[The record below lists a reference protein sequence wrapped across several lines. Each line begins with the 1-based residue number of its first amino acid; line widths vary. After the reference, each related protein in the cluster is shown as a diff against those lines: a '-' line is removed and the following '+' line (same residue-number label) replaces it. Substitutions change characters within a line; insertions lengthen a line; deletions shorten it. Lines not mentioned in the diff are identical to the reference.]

1 MNNRTREKIYKYKRY
16 PHIDPK
22 IHWQEVYRAV
32 ESPDYVSAHGFYP
45 FIHYTQESFKY
56 PKAYLSGAEEK
67 RDLPKKRE
75 IMYSCH
81 LDRYIYEYYAHLINC
96 MYNER
101 VKIDGTN
108 KCAVA
113 YRNNLHKNNIH
124 FAKEAFDSIRRNR
137 NAYILIGDF
146 TGYFDNMSHAHLKKM
161 LCSLLQLQCL
171 PDDYYAVF
179 RSITKYS
186 YIELSQVKTY
196 KSMDK
201 KQFYAVE
208 RLFSPNEFHVFK
220 KGNVHRNKNDY
231 GIPQGS
237 AISAVFSNVYLLD
250 LDKRIKDFATSQ
262 GGFYR
267 RYCDD
272 FIVVLPD
279 NGVERFVLQAQKIL
293 RLIDEIPN
301 LTLQPQKAKAYHFST
316 DHVKN
321 CSNAIFPEYQDGS
334 DLINY
339 LGFSFDGSTI
349 SIRQKTIAKYYRR
362 MYRKADTIVAHGGV
376 SPSGKRIPR
385 STVYRYYSKYGKN
398 ENVNTGNL
406 SSSKHQ
412 GNFLS
417 YIDRAEKVFGPHESI
432 TRDTR
437 RAWEKLMKRLR
448 PKPIP

>member
-22 IHWQEVYRAV
+22 IHWREVYRAI
-32 ESPDYVSAHGFYP
+32 ESPDYVSMHGFYP
-45 FIHYTQESFKY
+45 FIHYTQESAKY
-56 PKAYLSGAEEK
+56 PEGYLSGAEEK
-67 RDLPKKRE
+67 RDMPKKRD

-81 LDRYIYEYYAHLINC
+81 MDRYIYEYYAHLINC
-96 MYNER
+96 KYNER

-124 FAKEAFDSIRRNR
+124 FAKEAFDSIRKNG
-137 NAYILIGDF
+137 NAYVFIGDF
-146 TGYFDNMSHAHLKKM
+146 TGYFDNMSHSYLKKM
-161 LCSLLQLQCL
+161 LCSLLKMQYL

-179 RSITKYS
+179 RSITKHS
-186 YIELSQVKTY
+186 YIELSQIKRY

-208 RLFSPNEFHVFK
+208 RLFSPDEFRAFK
-220 KGNVHRNKNDY
+220 KGNVHRNKYDY

-250 LDKRIKDFATSQ
+250 FDKRINDLITSQ

-279 NGVERFVLQAQKIL
+279 NGIERFVSQTQKMLSI
-293 RLIDEIPN
+293 INEIPQ
-301 LTLQPQKAKAYHFST
+301 LTLQPQKAKAYYYSAN
-316 DHVKN
+316 HVQN
-321 CSNAIFPEYQDGS
+321 CSTMIFPEQRGGS

-349 SIRQKTIAKYYRR
+349 SIRQKTISKYYRR
-362 MYRKADTIVAHGGV
+362 MYRKADTIVAHAGLA
-376 SPSGKRIPR
+376 PSGKRIPK
-385 STVYRYYSKYGKN
+385 STVYKRYSKYGKN
-398 ENVNTGNL
+398 EGRKTEKL
-406 SSSKHQ
+406 PPRHQ

-437 RAWEKLMKRLR
+437 RAWGKLQKRLH
-448 PKPIP
+448 PKPTT